1 MEGEQRQY
9 VRLSLESTV
18 FIELMAAAAAG
29 DEEAKV
35 ARCKTLDISR
45 GGLRVQLNQPLT
57 IGAIHQIGVELSADD
72 RTLYLAGEVKWC
84 LPAKGSN
91 DTWTAGFQLLNA
103 SDSDIE
109 TWYLLVEEMER

>member
-18 FIELMAAAAAG
+18 FIELMSAAAAG

-45 GGLRVQLNQPLT
+45 GGLRVR
-57 IGAIHQIGVELSADD
+57 IARS
-72 RTLYLAGEVKWC
+72 
-84 LPAKGSN
+84 
-91 DTWTAGFQLLNA
+91 
-103 SDSDIE
+103 
-109 TWYLLVEEMER
+109 